1 MEDIT
6 PADSVVPIY
15 LVPTTEE
22 ELAERE
28 QWAINAAERQ
38 ATEIAKAAA
47 KITASAKLAKLGLTE
62 EEITA
67 LIGA

>member
-1 MEDIT
+1 MSEVE
-6 PADSVVPIY
+6 AKVVP
-15 LVPTTEE
+15 LTEE
-22 ELAERE
+22 EVARREEMALLDAKYKADAE
-28 QWAINAAERQ
+28 
-38 ATEIAKAAA
+38 AKAAA